1 MFNVTIEPGDMVL
14 CESYSVIHGRPFP
27 LKRRYYANIFIHFEP
42 TGHSLCHN
50 AKVEPESNVHE
61 KYHEATSSRV
71 PFLVTPEIEAKLV
84 HDGINERPPGS
95 SELKAQNEDI
105 TSLAMASEKPKSLLS
120 ARDGNGWTPTM
131 HEGARG
137 GHMKIVSFSKRM
149 ELM

>member
-1 MFNVTIEPGDMVL
+1 MPRWNQRATYTK
-14 CESYSVIHGRPFP
+14 STHR
-27 LKRRYYANIFIHFEP
+27 
-42 TGHSLCHN
+42 
-50 AKVEPESNVHE
+50 
-61 KYHEATSSRV
+61 EATSSHLKSKRNFEDGV

-84 HDGINERPPGS
+84 HDGIDERPPGS
-95 SELKAQNEDI
+95 SELKAQNEDL